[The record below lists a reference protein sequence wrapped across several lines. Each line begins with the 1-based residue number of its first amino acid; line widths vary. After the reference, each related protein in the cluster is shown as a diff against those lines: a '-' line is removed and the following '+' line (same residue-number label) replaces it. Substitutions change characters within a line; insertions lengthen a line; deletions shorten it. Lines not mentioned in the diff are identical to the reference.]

1 MPLLNC
7 RFHFSASSLLF
18 LIGVLA
24 STPAQGRVVAVR
36 CSSNLRDGALLNQS
50 IANSQ
55 VGDQIMISGTCLI
68 NQTIVLLGDRSYLGE
83 SRTGT
88 ILRQAGGAN
97 LPALVASDSWY
108 NDTPNTGDPVRIEH
122 LTLDGNASQN
132 TGTNSLV
139 VRSWQ
144 TVIEDLQIENSP
156 GDGLQITNT
165 SRNGTALQNTQVN
178 GRISDC
184 FITTSGGNGIHIVDS
199 GNSVTDWDLLD
210 SWVASSGLS
219 GIYMDNA
226 AGWKIRGI
234 HLYGVPQNAI
244 YANRCFGTT
253 IQDNYIEDF
262 GTAGG
267 QTWYGIAC
275 TLQGG
280 VGSVI
285 TGNKVFQFGKEASS
299 GGLVFIGV
307 PKVNYGSG
315 IANFTNNVVV
325 GTSAAT
331 EIGLY
336 YHVGS
341 AATGLN
347 VVSANNNVQ
356 LVVRPRVA
364 GEKVKL
370 VEGY

>member
-1 MPLLNC
+1 M
-7 RFHFSASSLLF
+7 RHFALGIF
-18 LIGVLA
+18 FALINFAGQA
-24 STPAQGRVVAVR
+24 RTIQVR
-36 CSSNLRDGALLNQS
+36 CLSNPHDAALLNHS
-50 IANSQ
+50 IGDSQ
-55 VGDQIMISGTCLI
+55 TGDQILIGGTCQL
-68 NQTIVLLGDRSYLGE
+68 NQTVVLLGDRSYLGE

-88 ILRQAGGAN
+88 ILRQADGAS

-108 NDTPNTGDPVRIEH
+108 SDSTTTGDPVRIAH
-122 LTLDGNASQN
+122 LTLDGNANRNS
-132 TGTNSLV
+132 GTNSLV
-139 VRSWQ
+139 IRSWQ

-165 SRNGTALQNTQVN
+165 SRNGTELQNTQVN

-184 FITTSGGNGIHIVDS
+184 FITNSGGNGIHIVDS

-219 GIYMDNA
+219 GINMDNA
-226 AGWKIRGI
+226 AGWKIRGV

-262 GTAGG
+262 GGSSAGG

-285 TGNKVFQFGKEASS
+285 TGNKVFQFGKEGPASN
-299 GGLVFIGV
+299 LIFIGV
-307 PKVNYGSG
+307 PQVNYGTG
-315 IANFTNNVVV
+315 IVNVVNNVIV
-325 GTSAAT
+325 GTNAAN
-331 EIGLY
+331 EIGLSY
-336 YHVGS
+336 Q
-341 AATGLN
+341 TGNAPGLQML
-347 VVSANNNVQ
+347 SANNNVQ
-356 LVVRPRVA
+356 SVVRPRVV
-364 GEKVKL
+364 GPKVGL
-370 VEGY
+370 VSGY